1 MPVGEI
7 NREPVWPELNPDLR
21 KQSGTK
27 RYINNTTLIN
37 VPFRTG
43 AASVSFQ
50 ILQANRSRNYLLVQN
65 KSASNMW
72 LVFNNSATVFAGVL
86 IEAGG
91 FYEPYKVPWS
101 SVNVFSTVANL
112 DGVAVEGVES

>member
-1 MPVGEI
+1 MSVGEI

-21 KQSGTK
+21 KKSGAK
-27 RYINNTTLIN
+27 RYINNTNHMN

-43 AASVSFQ
+43 AASVSVQ
-50 ILQANRSRNYLLVQN
+50 ILQANRSRNYLMVQN

-86 IEAGG
+86 VEAGG
-91 FYEPYKVPWS
+91 FYEPYKAPWS
-101 SVNVFSTVANL
+101 SVHVISTAANL
-112 DGVAVEGVES
+112 DGVAVEGVEN